1 MTDPIKSME
10 LYPQPD
16 RLLVELRSRGFADDD
31 AVPVEVLA
39 ELDQLHYHG
48 TAALDVAIERAG
60 IDDSSRVLEVGSGWG
75 GCARWLAHRA
85 GAAVTTVEMQ
95 SDYDAIGRSLT
106 TRSGLDGRVDHI
118 NADFLDFE
126 PQPTYTHVASWLAL
140 FHIPDRPRY
149 LAKIA
154 AALEPEGLLWAE
166 DLYAR
171 ARVPDQERDAFEAR
185 LFPNSLVGIDAY
197 RTGLHAAGLEVVE
210 ADDMSDDWTDFTTT
224 RAAAFRADR
233 AAFTARHDPATF
245 EALDRFYD
253 GMASDFARGYV
264 GGIRILARK
273 V

>member
-1 MTDPIKSME
+1 MGDSIKSME

-16 RLLVELRSRGFADDD
+16 RLLVELRARGFADDD

-39 ELDQLHYHG
+39 EVDQLHYHG
-48 TAALDVAIERAG
+48 TAALDVAIEQAR
-60 IDDSSRVLEVGSGWG
+60 IDSSSRVLEVGSGWG

-85 GAAVTTVEMQ
+85 GASVTTVEMQ
-95 SDYDAIGRSLT
+95 ADYDAIGRSLT
-106 TRSGLDGRVDHI
+106 RRTGLDDRVTHV

-126 PQPTYTHVASWLAL
+126 PEPVHTHVASWLAL

-154 AALEPEGLLWAE
+154 AALEPGGALWAE

-171 ARVPDQERDAFEAR
+171 EPIPDRERAAFEAR
-185 LFPNSLVGIDAY
+185 LFPNSLVGIDEY
-197 RTGLHAAGLEVVE
+197 RAGLRDAGLEVIHAE
-210 ADDMSDDWTDFTTT
+210 DMSADWTDFTAT

-233 AAFTARHDPATF
+233 ASFETRHDPATF

-253 GMASDFARGYV
+253 GMASDFSRGYV
-264 GGIRILARK
+264 GGIRVLARK